1 MTRCNGSLRHVDCA
15 EAVVVLASGVYLEFR
30 LDPKKEAVTRNLIE
44 TKRYRLGV
52 PPRTSIL
59 VDGDVYQETRV
70 AVVEAIRAHRAKVY
84 LPPALREVHRQPYQF
99 LLPLK

>member
-1 MTRCNGSLRHVDCA
+1 MTKCQGSLRHVDCA
-15 EAVVVLASGVYLEFR
+15 EAVVVLSSGVYLEFR

-59 VDGDVYQETRV
+59 VDGHVYQETRK
-70 AVVEAIRAHRAKVY
+70 AVVEAIRTHRAKMY
-84 LPPALREVHRQPYQF
+84 LPPALRAIECASQQLR
-99 LLPLK
+99 LLF